1 LRNNILAQGTQG
13 QCCRKDAESR
23 DEAVSGDAH
32 EVSLEWLLIQRS
44 MRK

>member
-23 DEAVSGDAH
+23 YEAVSGDAH
-32 EVSLEWLLIQRS
+32 EFSLERLVIQRS
-44 MRK
+44 I